1 VEAGAV
7 RHDVAALPVV
17 TITGRA
23 ASHEEDR
30 PPFERTRYRPM
41 TMTDGPNA
49 ERPQTSTRDYEEL
62 RAQLEQWLGER
73 VPGST
78 VSALIVPESN
88 GMSSET
94 VLFDL
99 AVPGES
105 SPRELVARIAPDPA
119 ADPVFM
125 VYDMKRQF
133 ETMQMVAEH
142 TKVPVPKV
150 LWLEEGT
157 DAIGVPFFV
166 MERVNGIVPPD
177 VLPYTFGDNWFFE
190 SDLGD
195 QQRLE
200 RKAIE
205 VIAALHELSADG
217 PAAFLAGPD
226 NGESPL
232 RQHVNEQRAYYDWV
246 AADGVRSPLIER
258 GFEWLEEHW
267 PSNADDAVFSWGD
280 ARVGNMMFEDFTP
293 VAVLDWEMAAIGP
306 REIDLGWIIYIHRF
320 FQDLVE
326 DLGMP
331 GMPHFMRRETVSTI
345 YEEASGYKPKDLDF
359 YTAYAAL
366 RHGIVMFRITRR
378 SIRFG
383 EAVMPEDPDHA
394 ILHHA
399 HLRSMIDNDYWGK
412 VKPASV

>member
-1 VEAGAV
+1 
-7 RHDVAALPVV
+7 
-17 TITGRA
+17 
-23 ASHEEDR
+23 
-30 PPFERTRYRPM
+30 M
-41 TMTDGPNA
+41 TMTDGPRS
-49 ERPQTSTRDYEEL
+49 ERPQTSTRDYDEL
-62 RAQLEQWLGER
+62 RAQLEVWLGER
-73 VPGST
+73 VPGAT

-99 AVPGES
+99 SVPGEAE
-105 SPRELVARIAPDPA
+105 PWALVARIAPDPA

-125 VYDMKRQF
+125 VYDMERQF
-133 ETMQMVAEH
+133 LTMQMVAEH
-142 TKVPVPKV
+142 TDVPVPKV
-150 LWLEEGT
+150 LWLEAGS

-177 VLPYTFGDNWFFE
+177 VLPYTFGDNWFFDAE
-190 SDLGD
+190 LAD
-195 QQRLE
+195 QQLLE
-200 RKAIE
+200 RRAVE
-205 VIAALHELSADG
+205 TVAALHQLTVEG
-217 PAAFLAGPD
+217 PAGFLAGPD
-226 NGESPL
+226 DGESHL
-232 RQHVNEQRAYYDWV
+232 RHHVSEQRAYYDWV

-258 GFEWLEEHW
+258 AFEWLEEHW
-267 PSNADDAVFSWGD
+267 PENENDAFFSWGD
-280 ARVGNMMFEDFTP
+280 ARVGNMMFEDFSP
-293 VAVLDWEMAAIGP
+293 VAVLDWEMASVGP
-306 REIDLGWIIYIHRF
+306 REIDIGWMIYIHRF

-331 GMPHFMRRETVSTI
+331 GMPHILKRETVADI
-345 YEEASGYKPKDLDF
+345 YAAASGYVPKDLDF

-399 HLRSMIDNDYWGK
+399 HLARMLDGVYWGDH
-412 VKPASV
+412 

>member
-1 VEAGAV
+1 
-7 RHDVAALPVV
+7 
-17 TITGRA
+17 
-23 ASHEEDR
+23 
-30 PPFERTRYRPM
+30 M
-41 TMTDGPNA
+41 TMTDGPRS
-49 ERPQTSTRDYEEL
+49 ERPQTSTRDYDQL
-62 RAQLEQWLGER
+62 RKQLEAWIQER
-73 VPGST
+73 VPGAI
-78 VSALIVPESN
+78 VSELIVPESN

-99 AVPGES
+99 AVPGEDQ
-105 SPRELVARIAPDPA
+105 PRALVARIAPDPA

-125 VYDMKRQF
+125 TYDMERQF
-133 ETMQMVAEH
+133 LTMQMVAEH
-142 TKVPVPKV
+142 TGVPV
-150 LWLEEGT
+150 
-157 DAIGVPFFV
+157 FV

-190 SDLGD
+190 ADLAD

-200 RKAIE
+200 RQAVE
-205 VIAALHELSADG
+205 TLAALHRLTADG

-226 NGESPL
+226 DGRSHL
-232 RQHVNEQRAYYDWV
+232 RRHVDEQRAYYDWV

-267 PSNADDAVFSWGD
+267 PSNVFSWGD

-293 VAVLDWEMAAIGP
+293 VAVLDWEMAAVGP
-306 REIDLGWIIYIHRF
+306 REIDLGWMIYIHRF

-331 GMPHFMRRETVSTI
+331 GMPHILRRDTVAAI
-345 YEEASGYKPKDLDF
+345 YEEATGYTPKDLDF

-383 EAVMPEDPDHA
+383 EATMPDDPDHA

-399 HLRSMIDNDYWGK
+399 HLARMIEGVYWGE
-412 VKPASV
+412 VKG